1 MFTDLNDLIE
11 QYNADEKTN
20 LKDDTNINQVIL
32 YYDDSSLE
40 ELKRLAKEAMRQ
52 EFPMDFQK
60 QNLSTILL
68 HLLKK
73 HYGSKE
79 ANIETQNA
87 FI

>member
-1 MFTDLNDLIE
+1 MFTDLNELIE
-11 QYNADEKTN
+11 QYNVDEKTN

-32 YYDDSSLE
+32 YYDDPSFE
-40 ELKRLAKEAMRQ
+40 DLKRLAKDAMRQ
-52 EFPMDFQK
+52 EFPQDFQK

-68 HLLKK
+68 HILKK

-79 ANIETQNA
+79 VSTEEKNA